1 MTRAPPPLCEGV
13 MQVRWADVRACC
25 EVSREL
31 SDVRACCEVS
41 RELSDV
47 RARCEVSRELADA
60 RACCEVSRE
69 LWRRDFPW
77 KGRCCPFSTSHAICY
92 IVILFFYFLISYI
105 IKNSLT
111 CLGWIIM
118 QCGSEH
124 GPLGQKL
131 LCSRENHLPAFL
143 HWLLKIKKSF
153 IYLGS
158 WWINGLNEVTW

>member
-1 MTRAPPPLCEGV
+1 M
-13 MQVRWADVRACC
+13 RACC

-92 IVILFFYFLISYI
+92 IVILFFYFLISYVI
-105 IKNSLT
+105 STPLLYSYQVNSLHFPPQACFYCFCAFIFSFPLLLLQIVIKQLLCVRH
-111 CLGWIIM
+111 CLGI
-118 QCGSEH
+118 QRGKQGLS
-124 GPLGQKL
+124 
-131 LCSRENHLPAFL
+131 LPDTQ
-143 HWLLKIKKSF
+143 S
-153 IYLGS
+153 
-158 WWINGLNEVTW
+158 NGAERSVNK